1 MLIKRGSRE
10 FIVDNS
16 WVVPYNPVLTLR
28 YNAHINVEHCND
40 PRAAKYLYM
49 YVTKG
54 SDRTMV
60 RAEVEG
66 AEKDEIDEFED
77 RRSTGSGEAAHR
89 LFAFP
94 VAKKFPAV
102 KDLRIHLE
110 NEQMVTFE
118 EDAFENAMELQKQT
132 ELMAFFKYLFTFAS

>member
-1 MLIKRGSRE
+1 MLINRGSRE
-10 FIVDNS
+10 LIVDNS

-60 RAEVEG
+60 RAEIEG
-66 AEKDEIDEFED
+66 AEKDEIDEFKD
-77 RRSTGSGEAAHR
+77 RRSTGSDEAAHR

-102 KDLRIHLE
+102 YALHINLE
-110 NEQMVTFE
+110 N
-118 EDAFENAMELQKQT
+118 
-132 ELMAFFKYLFTFAS
+132 